1 MNDVKDEKQ
10 HKNERRRRNNRR
22 RKDAP
27 RKSGGQYT
35 ERPSERIKLYEG
47 EPVECSF
54 CGKPVTDVA
63 SALADRTT
71 DKPVHFD
78 CVLDYL
84 AEHETL
90 SAGQSISYIG
100 QGRFAVISSKVPA
113 SVQGTS
119 AAAADLVAAG
129 SAAAGLVAA
138 GAAAAGAPSP
148 RFVIERII
156 EWEPRDKKYEWRANI
171 ADAYSKIK

>member
-1 MNDVKDEKQ
+1 MNDIKDEKQ
-10 HKNERRRRNNRR
+10 YKNERRRRNNRR

-27 RKSGGQYT
+27 RKSGSQYA
-35 ERPSERIKLYEG
+35 ERPVERIKLYEG

-63 SALADRTT
+63 SALADKTT

-78 CVLDYL
+78 CVLNYL

-90 SAGQSISYIG
+90 NDGQSISYIG

-119 AAAADLVAAG
+119 AAGSAASGTGGAVAAG
-129 SAAAGLVAA
+129 V
-138 GAAAAGAPSP
+138 PSP

>member
-35 ERPSERIKLYEG
+35 ERPIERIKLYEG

-63 SALADRTT
+63 LALADKTT

-78 CVLDYL
+78 CVLNYL

-90 SAGQSISYIG
+90 NDGQSISYIG

-113 SVQGTS
+113 SVQG
-119 AAAADLVAAG
+119 AATAG
-129 SAAAGLVAA
+129 SAAAGAA
-138 GAAAAGAPSP
+138 AAAGGAAAAGAPSP

-156 EWEPRDKKYEWRANI
+156 EWEPRDKKYEWRTNI

>member
-54 CGKPVTDVA
+54 CGKPVTDVV
-63 SALADRTT
+63 SALADKTT
-71 DKPVHFD
+71 DKPVHFV

-119 AAAADLVAAG
+119 AAGLAASVAAG
-129 SAAAGLVAA
+129 V
-138 GAAAAGAPSP
+138 PSP

>member
-35 ERPSERIKLYEG
+35 EHPSERIKLYEG

-119 AAAADLVAAG
+119 AA
-129 SAAAGLVAA
+129 GLVAGGA
-138 GAAAAGAPSP
+138 VASGAAAAGLPSP
-148 RFVIERII
+148 RFVIERVI

>member
-35 ERPSERIKLYEG
+35 EHPSERIKLYEG

-63 SALADRTT
+63 SALADKTT

-119 AAAADLVAAG
+119 AVGVA
-129 SAAAGLVAA
+129 AA
-138 GAAAAGAPSP
+138 GAAAAGLPSP
-148 RFVIERII
+148 RFVIERVI

>member
-63 SALADRTT
+63 SALADKTT

-113 SVQGTS
+113 SVQG
-119 AAAADLVAAG
+119 AAA
-129 SAAAGLVAA
+129 S
-138 GAAAAGAPSP
+138 GAAAAGAVAAGVPSP

>member
-1 MNDVKDEKQ
+1 MNDIKDEKQ
-10 HKNERRRRNNRR
+10 YKNERRRRNNRR

-27 RKSGGQYT
+27 RKSGSQYA
-35 ERPSERIKLYEG
+35 ERPVERIKLYEG

-63 SALADRTT
+63 SALADKTT

-78 CVLDYL
+78 CVLNYL

-90 SAGQSISYIG
+90 NDGQSISYIG
-100 QGRFAVISSKVPA
+100 QGRFAVISSKVP
-113 SVQGTS
+113 G
-119 AAAADLVAAG
+119 AAAETAGGAVAAG
-129 SAAAGLVAA
+129 V
-138 GAAAAGAPSP
+138 AAAGAPSP

-156 EWEPRDKKYEWRANI
+156 EWEPRDKKYEWRVNI

>member
-27 RKSGGQYT
+27 RRSGGQYT

-100 QGRFAVISSKVPA
+100 QGRFAVISSKVAA

-119 AAAADLVAAG
+119 AVGVA
-129 SAAAGLVAA
+129 AA
-138 GAAAAGAPSP
+138 GAAAAGVAAAGLPSP
-148 RFVIERII
+148 RFVIERVI

>member
-35 ERPSERIKLYEG
+35 ERPIERIKLYEG

-63 SALADRTT
+63 SALADKTT

-113 SVQGTS
+113 SVQG
-119 AAAADLVAAG
+119 AATAG
-129 SAAAGLVAA
+129 AAGL
-138 GAAAAGAPSP
+138 PSP

-171 ADAYSKIK
+171 ADAYSKVK

>member
-1 MNDVKDEKQ
+1 MNDIKDEKQ
-10 HKNERRRRNNRR
+10 YKNERRRRNNRR

-27 RKSGGQYT
+27 RKSGSQYA
-35 ERPSERIKLYEG
+35 ERPVERIKLYEG

-63 SALADRTT
+63 SALADKTT

-78 CVLDYL
+78 CVLNYL

-90 SAGQSISYIG
+90 NDGQSISYIG
-100 QGRFAVISSKVPA
+100 QGRFAVISSKVP
-113 SVQGTS
+113 G
-119 AAAADLVAAG
+119 AAAETAG
-129 SAAAGLVAA
+129 GAAAAGLVAA
-138 GAAAAGAPSP
+138 GVPSP

-156 EWEPRDKKYEWRANI
+156 EWEPRDKKYEWRVNI

>member
-113 SVQGTS
+113 SVQG
-119 AAAADLVAAG
+119 AAASGA
-129 SAAAGLVAA
+129 AAAGLVAG
-138 GAAAAGAPSP
+138 GAVAAGVPSP

>member
-90 SAGQSISYIG
+90 SDGQSISYIG

-119 AAAADLVAAG
+119 AVGVA
-129 SAAAGLVAA
+129 AA
-138 GAAAAGAPSP
+138 GAAAAGLPSP

>member
-119 AAAADLVAAG
+119 AAGLVAGGAVAAG
-129 SAAAGLVAA
+129 V
-138 GAAAAGAPSP
+138 PSP

>member
-63 SALADRTT
+63 SALADKTT

-119 AAAADLVAAG
+119 AAGV
-129 SAAAGLVAA
+129 
-138 GAAAAGAPSP
+138 PSP
-148 RFVIERII
+148 HFVIERII

>member
-35 ERPSERIKLYEG
+35 ERPIERIKLYEG

-63 SALADRTT
+63 SALADKTT

-113 SVQGTS
+113 SVQGS
-119 AAAADLVAAG
+119 V
-129 SAAAGLVAA
+129 
-138 GAAAAGAPSP
+138 AAGAPSP

-171 ADAYSKIK
+171 ADAYSKVK

>member
-1 MNDVKDEKQ
+1 MNDIKDEKQ
-10 HKNERRRRNNRR
+10 YKNERRRRNTRR

-27 RKSGGQYT
+27 RKSGSQYA
-35 ERPSERIKLYEG
+35 ERPVERIKLYEG

-63 SALADRTT
+63 SALADKTT
-71 DKPVHFD
+71 DMPVHFD
-78 CVLDYL
+78 CVLNYL

-90 SAGQSISYIG
+90 NDGQSISYIG
-100 QGRFAVISSKVPA
+100 QGRFAVISSKVP
-113 SVQGTS
+113 G
-119 AAAADLVAAG
+119 AAAET
-129 SAAAGLVAA
+129 AAGLV
-138 GAAAAGAPSP
+138 AAGAPSP

-156 EWEPRDKKYEWRANI
+156 EWEPRDKKYEWRVNI

>member
-1 MNDVKDEKQ
+1 MNDVKDERQ

-27 RKSGGQYT
+27 RKSGGQYI
-35 ERPSERIKLYEG
+35 ERPIEPIKPYEG
-47 EPVECSF
+47 EPVDCSF
-54 CGKPVTDVA
+54 CGKPVTEFA
-63 SALADRTT
+63 SALADKTT

-84 AEHETL
+84 TEHETL

-100 QGRFAVISSKVPA
+100 QGRFAVISSKAPA
-113 SVQGTS
+113 SVQGTP
-119 AAAADLVAAG
+119 AAG
-129 SAAAGLVAA
+129 SVAA
-138 GAAAAGAPSP
+138 GAPPP

>member
-113 SVQGTS
+113 SVQG
-119 AAAADLVAAG
+119 
-129 SAAAGLVAA
+129 SAAAGLV
-138 GAAAAGAPSP
+138 AAGAPSP

>member
-119 AAAADLVAAG
+119 AVGVA
-129 SAAAGLVAA
+129 AA
-138 GAAAAGAPSP
+138 GAAAAGVAAAGLPSP
-148 RFVIERII
+148 RFVIERVI

>member
-119 AAAADLVAAG
+119 AAGAVA
-129 SAAAGLVAA
+129 S
-138 GAAAAGAPSP
+138 GAAAAGLPSP

>member
-35 ERPSERIKLYEG
+35 ERPIERIKLYEG

-63 SALADRTT
+63 SALADKTT

-100 QGRFAVISSKVPA
+100 QGRFAVISSKAPA

-119 AAAADLVAAG
+119 AAGV
-129 SAAAGLVAA
+129 AAAGLV
-138 GAAAAGAPSP
+138 AAGAPSP

-171 ADAYSKIK
+171 ADAYSKVK

>member
-1 MNDVKDEKQ
+1 MNDIKDEKQ
-10 HKNERRRRNNRR
+10 YKNERRRRNNRR

-27 RKSGGQYT
+27 RKSGSQYA
-35 ERPSERIKLYEG
+35 ERPVERIKLYEG

-63 SALADRTT
+63 SALADKTT
-71 DKPVHFD
+71 DMPVHFD
-78 CVLDYL
+78 CVLNYL

-90 SAGQSISYIG
+90 NDGQSISYIG
-100 QGRFAVISSKVPA
+100 QGRFAVISSKVP
-113 SVQGTS
+113 G
-119 AAAADLVAAG
+119 AAAET
-129 SAAAGLVAA
+129 AAGLVAG
-138 GAAAAGAPSP
+138 GAVAAGAPSP

-156 EWEPRDKKYEWRANI
+156 EWEPRDKKYEWRVNI

>member
-63 SALADRTT
+63 SALADKTT

-119 AAAADLVAAG
+119 AAGAVA
-129 SAAAGLVAA
+129 S
-138 GAAAAGAPSP
+138 GAPSP

>member
-84 AEHETL
+84 TEHETL

-100 QGRFAVISSKVPA
+100 QGRFAVISSKAPA

-119 AAAADLVAAG
+119 AAGVAAAG
-129 SAAAGLVAA
+129 SVAGGAVA
-138 GAAAAGAPSP
+138 GGAPSP

-171 ADAYSKIK
+171 ADAYSKVK

>member
-54 CGKPVTDVA
+54 CGKPVTEFA
-63 SALADRTT
+63 SALADKTT

-113 SVQGTS
+113 SVQGAATAGS
-119 AAAADLVAAG
+119 AASGV
-129 SAAAGLVAA
+129 AAAGLVA
-138 GAAAAGAPSP
+138 GGVPSP

-171 ADAYSKIK
+171 ADAYSKVK

>member
-1 MNDVKDEKQ
+1 MNDIKDEKQ
-10 HKNERRRRNNRR
+10 YKNERRRRNNRR

-27 RKSGGQYT
+27 RKSGSQYA
-35 ERPSERIKLYEG
+35 ERPVERIKLYEG

-63 SALADRTT
+63 SALADKTT

-78 CVLDYL
+78 CVLNYL

-90 SAGQSISYIG
+90 NDGQSISYIG
-100 QGRFAVISSKVPA
+100 QGRFAVISSKVP
-113 SVQGTS
+113 G
-119 AAAADLVAAG
+119 AAAETAGGGVA
-129 SAAAGLVAA
+129 AA
-138 GAAAAGAPSP
+138 GAAAAGLPSP

-156 EWEPRDKKYEWRANI
+156 EWEPRDKKYEWRVNI

>member
-1 MNDVKDEKQ
+1 MNDIKDEKQ
-10 HKNERRRRNNRR
+10 YKNERRRRNNRR

-27 RKSGGQYT
+27 RKSGSQYA
-35 ERPSERIKLYEG
+35 ERPVERIKLYEG

-63 SALADRTT
+63 SALADKTT
-71 DKPVHFD
+71 DMPVHFD
-78 CVLDYL
+78 CVLNYL

-90 SAGQSISYIG
+90 NDGQSISYIG
-100 QGRFAVISSKVPA
+100 QGRFAVISSKVP
-113 SVQGTS
+113 G
-119 AAAADLVAAG
+119 AAAETAAGSVAGGAVAAG
-129 SAAAGLVAA
+129 V
-138 GAAAAGAPSP
+138 PSP

-156 EWEPRDKKYEWRANI
+156 EWEPRDKKYEWRVNI

>member
-63 SALADRTT
+63 SALADKTT

-119 AAAADLVAAG
+119 AAGV
-129 SAAAGLVAA
+129 AAAGLV
-138 GAAAAGAPSP
+138 AAGAPSP

>member
-35 ERPSERIKLYEG
+35 ERPIERIKLYEG

-119 AAAADLVAAG
+119 AAGV
-129 SAAAGLVAA
+129 AAAGLV
-138 GAAAAGAPSP
+138 AAGAPSP

-156 EWEPRDKKYEWRANI
+156 EWEPRDKKYEWRTNI

>member
-119 AAAADLVAAG
+119 AAGLVAAG
-129 SAAAGLVAA
+129 SAAAGL
-138 GAAAAGAPSP
+138 PSP

>member
-1 MNDVKDEKQ
+1 MNDIKDEKQ
-10 HKNERRRRNNRR
+10 YKNERRRRNNRR

-27 RKSGGQYT
+27 RKSGSQYA
-35 ERPSERIKLYEG
+35 ERPVERIKLYEG

-63 SALADRTT
+63 SALADKMT

-78 CVLDYL
+78 CVLNYL

-90 SAGQSISYIG
+90 NDGQSISYIG
-100 QGRFAVISSKVPA
+100 QGRFAVISSKVP
-113 SVQGTS
+113 G
-119 AAAADLVAAG
+119 AAAET
-129 SAAAGLVAA
+129 AAGLV
-138 GAAAAGAPSP
+138 AAGAPSP

-156 EWEPRDKKYEWRANI
+156 EWEPRDKK
-171 ADAYSKIK
+171 

>member
-54 CGKPVTDVA
+54 CGKPVIDVA
-63 SALADRTT
+63 SALADKTT

-113 SVQGTS
+113 SVQG
-119 AAAADLVAAG
+119 AAA
-129 SAAAGLVAA
+129 S
-138 GAAAAGAPSP
+138 GAAAAGAVAAGVPSP

>member
-1 MNDVKDEKQ
+1 MNDIKDEKQ
-10 HKNERRRRNNRR
+10 YKNERRRRNNRR

-27 RKSGGQYT
+27 RKSGSQYA
-35 ERPSERIKLYEG
+35 ERPVERIKLYEG

-63 SALADRTT
+63 LALADKTT

-78 CVLDYL
+78 CVLNYL

-90 SAGQSISYIG
+90 NDGQSISYVG
-100 QGRFAVISSKVPA
+100 QGRFAVISSKVP
-113 SVQGTS
+113 G
-119 AAAADLVAAG
+119 AAAETAGGSVAG
-129 SAAAGLVAA
+129 
-138 GAAAAGAPSP
+138 GAVAAGAPSP

-156 EWEPRDKKYEWRANI
+156 EWEPRDKKYEWRTNI

>member
-119 AAAADLVAAG
+119 AAGV
-129 SAAAGLVAA
+129 AAAGLV
-138 GAAAAGAPSP
+138 AAGAPSP

-156 EWEPRDKKYEWRANI
+156 EWEPRDKKYEWRATSPMRT
-171 ADAYSKIK
+171 AK

>member
-1 MNDVKDEKQ
+1 MNDIKDEKQ
-10 HKNERRRRNNRR
+10 YKNERRRRNNRR
-22 RKDAP
+22 RKDAA
-27 RKSGGQYT
+27 RKSGSQYA
-35 ERPSERIKLYEG
+35 ERPVERIKLYEG

-63 SALADRTT
+63 SALADKTT

-90 SAGQSISYIG
+90 NDGQSISYIG
-100 QGRFAVISSKVPA
+100 QGRFAVISSKVP
-113 SVQGTS
+113 
-119 AAAADLVAAG
+119 
-129 SAAAGLVAA
+129 
-138 GAAAAGAPSP
+138 GAAAETAAGVAAVGLPSP

-156 EWEPRDKKYEWRANI
+156 EWEPRDKKYEWRVNI

>member
-119 AAAADLVAAG
+119 AVGVA
-129 SAAAGLVAA
+129 AA
-138 GAAAAGAPSP
+138 GAAAAGLPSP

>member
-119 AAAADLVAAG
+119 AAGV
-129 SAAAGLVAA
+129 AAAGLV
-138 GAAAAGAPSP
+138 AAGAPSP

>member
-35 ERPSERIKLYEG
+35 ERSSERIKLYEG
-47 EPVECSF
+47 EPVECFF

-63 SALADRTT
+63 SALADKTT

-113 SVQGTS
+113 SVQG
-119 AAAADLVAAG
+119 AAASGAAAAG
-129 SAAAGLVAA
+129 SAASGTAGAVAA
-138 GAAAAGAPSP
+138 GVPSP